1 MPAGS
6 RRPTSPASAPSWPST
21 AACARGERAIKI
33 LAPLTVKQLDEGGQ
47 ETSERRIFFRTV
59 RVFDVSQTEPL
70 PGMEPVPLAPPA
82 QPIAGDSH
90 AQLIASL
97 EGLARELG
105 YRVEIRELSEHGP
118 RGWCDPTNKQIVI
131 AGGPANRQVRTFVH
145 ELAHALGVGYAR
157 YGRERAEVLVD

>member
-1 MPAGS
+1 
-6 RRPTSPASAPSWPST
+6 
-21 AACARGERAIKI
+21 
-33 LAPLTVKQLDEGGQ
+33 
-47 ETSERRIFFRTV
+47 
-59 RVFDVSQTEPL
+59 
-70 PGMEPVPLAPPA
+70 MEPVPLAPPA

-157 YGRERAEVLVD
+157 YGRERAEVLVDCVTYIVCSSLGLDVGGEAIPYGAGGGEDGALEAIREYAETIDALARRLEDAVERGDDTELAVEAA